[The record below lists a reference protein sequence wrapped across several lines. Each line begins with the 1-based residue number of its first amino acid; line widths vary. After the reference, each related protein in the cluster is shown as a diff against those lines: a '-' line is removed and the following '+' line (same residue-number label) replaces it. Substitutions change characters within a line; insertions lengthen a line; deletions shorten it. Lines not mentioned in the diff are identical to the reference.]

1 MSSGD
6 MTNLQAAVE
15 GRRVPGDFSPPTGC
29 WKKIGVD
36 GDGTCP
42 RLAEFAICR
51 NCPEYSRAGRSL
63 LDREIPA
70 GAREEWAELAAAARE
85 SADTGTLS
93 VVVFR
98 IGSQWLALQTM
109 LFERWLAARP
119 VHVVPGLTNDVFR
132 GLVNVDGELLFCF
145 DGPKMLGFDDGGGE
159 APGRMFVAAR
169 ASDRFVFAV
178 QEVLG
183 VRRIPREAFEEL
195 PATLA
200 RSPAALTR
208 ATAAIENRKVG
219 LLDADKFFACALRS
233 LP

>member
-1 MSSGD
+1 MILEEVAIRPQVGC
-6 MTNLQAAVE
+6 
-15 GRRVPGDFSPPTGC
+15 RR
-29 WKKIGVD
+29 GVVI
-36 GDGTCP
+36 
-42 RLAEFAICR
+42 RRKA
-51 NCPEYSRAGRSL
+51 L
-63 LDREIPA
+63 LDLPHMPPRDLVLPVHGRDDLKLPVKIREEDLFL
-70 GAREEWAELAAAARE
+70 REEWAELAAAAGE
-85 SADTGTLS
+85 SADTGTVS
-93 VVVFR
+93 MVVFR
-98 IGSQWLALQTM
+98 IGPQWLALETT

-145 DGPKMLGFDDGGGE
+145 DGPKMLGFEESGEE
-159 APGRMFVAAR
+159 APGRMFVAAS

-183 VRRIPREAFEEL
+183 VRRIAREALEEL

-208 ATAAIENRKVG
+208 ATAAVENRKVG
-219 LLDADKFFACALRS
+219 LLDANKFFACALRS

>member
-1 MSSGD
+1 MPSCCK
-6 MTNLQAAVE
+6 T
-15 GRRVPGDFSPPTGC
+15 
-29 WKKIGVD
+29 IGIA
-36 GDGTCP
+36 GDGTCS
-42 RLAEFAICR
+42 RLAEFGVCR
-51 NCPEYSRAGRSL
+51 NCPEYSRAGRTL

-70 GAREEWAELAAAARE
+70 GAREEWAQLAAAARE
-85 SADTGTLS
+85 PADTGTLS

-98 IGSQWLALQTM
+98 IGGQWLALETT

-145 DGPKMLGFDDGGGE
+145 DGPKMLGLEESGE
-159 APGRMFVAAR
+159 QACPRMFVAAS
-169 ASDRFVFAV
+169 AADRFVFAV

-183 VRRIPREAFEEL
+183 VRSIPRQALEEL
-195 PATLA
+195 PATLG

-208 ATAAIENRKVG
+208 ATAAIEDRKVG

>member
-1 MSSGD
+1 MS
-6 MTNLQAAVE
+6 N
-15 GRRVPGDFSPPTGC
+15 C
-29 WKKIGVD
+29 WKTIGTD

-42 RLAEFAICR
+42 RLRDIAICR

-70 GAREEWAELAAAARE
+70 GAREDWAALASAAAERE
-85 SADTGTLS
+85 DTGTTS

-98 IGSQWLALQTM
+98 IGSQWLALETA
-109 LFERWLAARP
+109 LFERWVAARP

-145 DGPKMLGFDDGGGE
+145 DGVKMLGLEDAGE
-159 APGRMFVAAR
+159 EPPRRMFVASSG
-169 ASDRFVFAV
+169 SDRFVFGV

-183 VRRIPREAFEEL
+183 IRRVARDGLGEL

-208 ATAAIENRKVG
+208 ATAAVENRKVG
-219 LLDADKFFACALRS
+219 VIDPGKFFACALRS